1 MTIYAMM
8 QRSPINFIALAL
20 LLVGSNVLVAQ
31 KTKKSSKKPTP
42 DWTNT
47 VLATVGSES
56 VVYADVERAFQKN
69 LNRRDTKLSSVAI
82 DTALEFLRLY
92 TNYRLKVASARERG
106 MDKDSSVIADI
117 QNNKKL
123 LSETYY
129 FDKAFV
135 DARVGELARRRSTEL
150 RIGIILCAV
159 TDPATKLWDSVASM
173 KKAMDVIALLNGG
186 ADFKSLANDT
196 SDDKETASNGGL
208 LPWITGGS
216 IIKSVEDEAYRL
228 KVGQHS
234 LKPVSSRFG
243 YFIVKVVAQDTRQV
257 VRFRHILLRKKDGRD
272 SAACDLLADS
282 LLQILNAPAA
292 RQDEMLRARGI
303 DPDQDAFS
311 ELAEKYSDDNV
322 SASKGGYLGSWYSRS
337 GGMESNGSR
346 LIPEF
351 ENGVFML
358 KNGETSGKV
367 HTMFGVHIIRRDST
381 RMPDSL
387 AERDNA
393 KRTYRRLYFE
403 DDKRLLYDSLK
414 KVYGYHWVPD
424 TYNSLMAT
432 IDTTKNSNDTSWWR
446 PINDYLMQQD
456 VYITPKERFTVKNFT
471 DSLRRRLDMRG
482 YSLNR
487 AGMDRAMNKLVDP
500 MVLEQASAN
509 LSKQYADFAALMQ
522 EFNDGILL
530 FKVEEKEVWSKLK
543 FDTADARK
551 FFDTTRSRWTTEI
564 KYLISEI
571 YVLTDSAAKAVR
583 HRLDAGESF
592 DVVAAQE
599 TQREGAREKKGG
611 VGTLSPKT
619 SKLAQRAAE
628 EKLVSGQI
636 TGPFPHDKGY
646 SIIRVDAIE
655 TSRPKTFEEAL
666 PELAPAYQDALQKK
680 LTEVWLSDVR
690 KRFPVN
696 VNTEA
701 INKIWTKTSA
711 SSTNRNQK
719 KQ

>member
-8 QRSPINFIALAL
+8 QRSPITVIALAL
-20 LLVGSNVLVAQ
+20 LLVGSNALVAQ
-31 KTKKSSKKPTP
+31 KSNKSSKKPAP
-42 DWTNT
+42 DWTT
-47 VLATVGSES
+47 SVLATVGSENI
-56 VVYADVERAFQKN
+56 VYADVERAFQKN
-69 LNRRDTKLSSVAI
+69 LNRRDTKLSSVPV
-82 DTALEFLRLY
+82 DTALDFLRLY

-117 QNNKKL
+117 DNNKKM

-135 DARVGELARRRSTEL
+135 DARVGELARRRSSEL

-159 TDPATKLWDSVASM
+159 TDPTTKLWDSVASM
-173 KKAMDVIALLNGG
+173 KKATDVIALLNGG
-186 ADFKSLANDT
+186 ADFKTLAKDT
-196 SDDKETASNGGL
+196 SDDKETASNGGV

-216 IIKSVEDEAYRL
+216 IIKSVEDEAYQL

-234 LKPVSSRFG
+234 LKPVASRFG
-243 YFIVKVVAQDTRQV
+243 YFIVKVFAQDTRQV
-257 VRFRHILLRKKDGRD
+257 VRFRHILLRKKEGRD
-272 SAACDLLADS
+272 SAASDLLADS
-282 LLQILNAPAA
+282 LLQILNSPAA
-292 RQDEMLRARGI
+292 KQDQMLRARGI

-337 GGMESNGSR
+337 GGMENNGSR
-346 LIPEF
+346 LITEF
-351 ENGVFML
+351 ENGVFAL

-414 KVYGYHWVPD
+414 KTYGYHWVAD
-424 TYNSLMAT
+424 TYNNLMST

-456 VYITPKERFTVKNFT
+456 LYITPKDKFTVKNFT
-471 DSLRRRLDMRG
+471 DSLRRRMDMRG

-487 AGMDRAMNKLVDP
+487 SGMERSMNKLVDP
-500 MVLEQASAN
+500 MVLEQATAN
-509 LSKQYADFAALMQ
+509 LNKQYADFAALMQ

-530 FKVEEKEVWSKLK
+530 FKVEEQEVWSKLK
-543 FDTADARK
+543 FDTIDARK
-551 FFDTTRSRWTTEI
+551 FFDTTRSRWMTEI
-564 KYLISEI
+564 KYVISEI
-571 YVLTDSAAKAVR
+571 YVLTDSAAQAAR
-583 HRLDAGESF
+583 RRLDAGESF
-592 DVVAAQE
+592 GDVAAQI
-599 TQREGAREKKGG
+599 TAREAAREKKGAMG
-611 VGTLSPKT
+611 ALSPKT

-655 TSRPKTFEEAL
+655 TSRQKTFEEAL

-680 LTEVWLSDVR
+680 LTEIWLNDVR
-690 KRFPVN
+690 KRFTVN
-696 VNTEA
+696 VNMPT
-701 INKIWTKTSA
+701 INKIWGKSSA
-711 SSTNRNQK
+711 SATNKNK
-719 KQ
+719 KK